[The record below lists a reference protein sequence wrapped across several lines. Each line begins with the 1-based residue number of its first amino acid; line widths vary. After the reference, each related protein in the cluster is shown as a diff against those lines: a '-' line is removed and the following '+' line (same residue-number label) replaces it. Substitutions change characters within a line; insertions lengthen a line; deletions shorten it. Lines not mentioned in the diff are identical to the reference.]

1 MDIVEYVEDVLD
13 LNFEK
18 TKSKETKPHTEV
30 KASQDTTEN
39 AKSFVR
45 TTSTLILMVFILFA
59 AWKIFCFFLRLLL
72 PMSHGTSPFAT
83 GTSMEKDAEV
93 KPEKS
98 TSTYIKRIDKLL
110 ENAKDEKEA
119 VVSLKTQV
127 EKLYEKRD
135 QLTGY
140 AHAEINKQLTD
151 VGKYIAMFEEVQNER
166 KRTELNSHAKH
177 VLDKVWD

>member
-18 TKSKETKPHTEV
+18 TKSKETKPYTEV

-59 AWKIFCFFLRLLL
+59 SWKIFCFFLRILL

-83 GTSMEKDAEV
+83 NIPDDMEKVKAE
-93 KPEKS
+93 KK
-98 TSTYIKRIDKLL
+98 TSTYVKRIDKLL

-140 AHAEINKQLTD
+140 ARAEINKQLTD

>member
-1 MDIVEYVEDVLD
+1 MDIVENINELLGLDVD
-13 LNFEK
+13 EAE
-18 TKSKETKPHTEV
+18 SKETKPYTEV
-30 KASQDTTEN
+30 S
-39 AKSFVR
+39 AKSLSNSVDSVFK
-45 TTSTLILMVFILFA
+45 TTSSLIPV
-59 AWKIFCFFLRLLL
+59 IFCLLIIWKCFWFV
-72 PMSHGTSPFAT
+72 MRSAFRTSVGEPIFAT
-83 GTSMEKDAEV
+83 D
-93 KPEKS
+93 KPKEMTDIKAEKS
-98 TSTYIKRIDKLL
+98 TSTYVKRIDKLL

-119 VVSLKTQV
+119 VVSLKMQV

-140 AHAEINKQLTD
+140 ACAEINRQLTD